1 MKGMQ
6 INKNIIFLRSTSI
19 KNDSRVLKEV
29 GCLIKHGYNVKVLG
43 WDRDEFL
50 KNNQSI
56 NFDNINIPIQV
67 FRKKAEYGSGIKNL
81 IKLFQFQVWLLYNL
95 LKIRKNIDIIHSCD
109 LDTALPA
116 RLISKFF
123 KKKMVY
129 DIFDYYIDSHYMPNK
144 MKKIVENTEINIIN
158 KADLTIICTEER
170 REQIKKARPKKCIV
184 IYNTPKID
192 RNNIKQKLI
201 KSSNDKLKIVYVGIL
216 QENRLLKEI
225 GEEIKKYPDF
235 ELHIGGFGQLQK
247 YFSKLSEK
255 YGNIFYYGQM
265 KYEDVL
271 NLEEDANLLFATYNP
286 EISNHKYSA
295 PNKLYEAMAL
305 GKPIIVCKNT
315 GIDELVKNENI
326 GISISYDAKKFIEV
340 IENLS
345 ENKELQ
351 KKLSD
356 NAKRLYNEK
365 YSWEQM
371 EKRLIEEYEK
381 ID

>member
-1 MKGMQ
+1 MKEIQ
-6 INKNIIFLRSTSI
+6 INKSVIFLRSTSI

-95 LKIRKNIDIIHSCD
+95 WKIRKNIDIIHSCD

-129 DIFDYYIDSHYMPNK
+129 DIFDYYIDSHYVPNK
-144 MKKIVENTEINIIN
+144 MKKIVENTEIYIIN
-158 KADLTIICTEER
+158 EANLTIICTEER
-170 REQIKKARPKKCIV
+170 REQIKKAKPKKCIV

-192 RNNIKQKLI
+192 RNNIKQKVI

-247 YFSKLSEK
+247 YFSELSEN

-265 KYEDVL
+265 EYEDVL

-305 GKPIIVCKNT
+305 GKPIIVCENT
-315 GIDELVKNENI
+315 GIDELVKNDNI

-345 ENKELQ
+345 ENKKLQ

-365 YSWEQM
+365 YSWKQM

>member
-129 DIFDYYIDSHYMPNK
+129 DIFDYYIDSHYVPNK
-144 MKKIVENTEINIIN
+144 LKKIVENAEINIIN
-158 KADLTIICTEER
+158 NADLTIICTEER
-170 REQIKKARPKKCIV
+170 RKQIKKARPKKCIV
-184 IYNTPKID
+184 INNTPNID
-192 RNNIKQKLI
+192 RNIIKQKVI
-201 KSSNDKLKIVYVGIL
+201 KSSTDKLKIVYVGIL

-247 YFSKLSEK
+247 YFSELSEK
-255 YGNIFYYGQM
+255 YDNVFYYGQM
-265 KYEDVL
+265 KYENVL
-271 NLEEDANLLFATYNP
+271 NLEESSNILFATYNP
-286 EISNHKYSA
+286 EIPNHKYSA

-305 GKPIIVCKNT
+305 GKPIIVCENT
-315 GIDELVKNENI
+315 GIDELVKNDNI

-345 ENKELQ
+345 ENKKLQ

-365 YSWEQM
+365 YSWKQM

>member
-129 DIFDYYIDSHYMPNK
+129 DIFDYYIDSHYVPNK

-192 RNNIKQKLI
+192 RNNIKQKVI

-247 YFSKLSEK
+247 YFSELSEK

-340 IENLS
+340 IENLA

-351 KKLSD
+351 KQWSD
-356 NAKRLYNEK
+356 NAKKLYNEK

-371 EKRLIEEYEK
+371 EKKLIEEYSLF
-381 ID
+381 

>member
-95 LKIRKNIDIIHSCD
+95 WKIRKNIDIIHSCD

-129 DIFDYYIDSHYMPNK
+129 DIFDYYIDSHYVPNK
-144 MKKIVENTEINIIN
+144 MKKIVENTEIYIIN
-158 KADLTIICTEER
+158 EADLTIICTEER
-170 REQIKKARPKKCIV
+170 REQIKKAKPKKCIV

-192 RNNIKQKLI
+192 RNNIKQKVI

-247 YFSKLSEK
+247 YFSELSEN

-265 KYEDVL
+265 EYEDVL

-305 GKPIIVCKNT
+305 GKPIIVCENT
-315 GIDELVKNENI
+315 GIDELVKNDNI

-345 ENKELQ
+345 ENKKLQ

-356 NAKRLYNEK
+356 NDKRLYNEK
-365 YSWEQM
+365 YSWKQM

>member
-95 LKIRKNIDIIHSCD
+95 WKIRKNIDIIHSCD

-129 DIFDYYIDSHYMPNK
+129 DIFDYYIDSHYVPNK
-144 MKKIVENTEINIIN
+144 MKKIVENTEIYIIN
-158 KADLTIICTEER
+158 EADLTIICTEER
-170 REQIKKARPKKCIV
+170 REQIKKAKPKKCIV

-192 RNNIKQKLI
+192 RNNIKQKVI

-247 YFSKLSEK
+247 YFSELSEN

-265 KYEDVL
+265 EYEDVL

-305 GKPIIVCKNT
+305 GKPIIVCENT
-315 GIDELVKNENI
+315 GIDELVKNDNI

-345 ENKELQ
+345 ENKKLQ

-365 YSWEQM
+365 YSWKQM